1 MAKAI
6 KTLAIVS
13 AFALVISS
21 FSACSLPFGNNDPT
35 TTEVTTTQA
44 QTEPTEKETTTEP
57 QEETTTEAPKK
68 TDTISDIFADI
79 NNLPIGTAGSSTK
92 AASLALRLIAFSN
105 SDLAES
111 DTLSDDVKS
120 LVAAVEDEDVYAEAL
135 YQINSYAKKF
145 FKGNQADVIEI
156 AGDSDFPLDK
166 DYSQEKYQTVYDLL
180 KQN

>member
-1 MAKAI
+1 MTKAI

-35 TTEVTTTQA
+35 TTEATTTQA

-57 QEETTTEAPKK
+57 QKETTTEAPKK